1 MKMPEPK
8 AGDFERCPPGNHLAV
23 CYEVIDLG
31 TQETVFQNEVKQQ
44 RKVWIGWE
52 TPHEAMSDGRP
63 FVIGKRYTLSGHEKG
78 NLRKDLESWRGK
90 AFADSDFGDNGFKIE
105 SVIGKAC
112 FLNVVHTEK
121 DGKTYAN
128 IVSIASLPKGT
139 TAPPLTNA
147 SVYVSLEPD
156 EFDAV
161 AFDSLSDRM
170 KEVVSASPEYQAI
183 VAGKSETKPAAK
195 SAKKPAAKAAPV
207 MEDEEAPCPF

>member
-23 CYEVIDLG
+23 CYEVIDMG

-52 TPHEAMSDGRP
+52 TPHETMSDGRP

-90 AFADSDFGDNGFKIE
+90 AFADSDFGDNGFQIE
-105 SVIGKAC
+105 SVIGNAC

-139 TAPPLTNA
+139 VAPPLTNA
-147 SVYVSLEPD
+147 STYVSLEPG
-156 EFDAV
+156 EFDQA

-170 KEVVSASPEYQAI
+170 KETVMASPEYKAI
-183 VAGKSETKPAAK
+183 AGGKSEPKA
-195 SAKKPAAKAAPV
+195 AKKPAAQAPANQ
-207 MEDEEAPCPF
+207 EEEAVESPF